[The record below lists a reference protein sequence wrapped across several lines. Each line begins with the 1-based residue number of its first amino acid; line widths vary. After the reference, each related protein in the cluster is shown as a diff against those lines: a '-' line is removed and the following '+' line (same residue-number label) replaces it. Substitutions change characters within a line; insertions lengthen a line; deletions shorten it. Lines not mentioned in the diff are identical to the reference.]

1 MSRAKGL
8 SWGWLALW
16 AWVLC
21 LAYWPVC
28 PQAALAQELL
38 ALVLRE
44 ESSGKAL
51 WCSPVVAQEELVVE
65 FLHSYDRFPVREHYR
80 ILGPGRI
87 LFHGM
92 ITRSL
97 LNGQGFTSAE
107 IRTRPDGWLEVDVPC
122 VWLDRVEFIMG
133 SKELADHRI
142 LLRGVEHRLSQVI
155 ESGASV
161 VIQAEASRCAGSVSG
176 S

>member
-1 MSRAKGL
+1 
-8 SWGWLALW
+8 LW
-16 AWVLC
+16 AWAFC
-21 LAYWPVC
+21 LAYWQGRP
-28 PQAALAQELL
+28 PTALAQELL

-87 LFHGM
+87 LFHGL

-97 LNGQGFTSAE
+97 LNGQGFTSAG
-107 IRTRPDGWLEVDVPC
+107 IRTRPDGWLEVDVPHTRM
-122 VWLDRVEFIMG
+122 DRVEFIMG

-142 LLRGVEHRLSQVI
+142 LLRGVEYRLSQVI
-155 ESGASV
+155 EPGASV
-161 VIQAEASRCAGSVSG
+161 VIQAEAARCTGSASG
-176 S
+176 R